1 LPAGSSVTGHPGLAE
16 RVIQDGTRGRYA
28 TVSSI
33 TEPAG
38 EAGARAMDPRRIA
51 AVLLVACAFV
61 PPFLLWGFRTYQL
74 AFAATH
80 AIAILGLNLISGQAG
95 LISLGH
101 GAFYGLGAYTLAV
114 LMRHASVSAYVGIF
128 AAALVCLAAGYLF
141 GRVVSRL
148 ARFYLALAT
157 FALALAVPQ
166 TLKSSHLA
174 PWTGGVQG
182 LYLDRPGAPV
192 GLPLDHDPWWYF
204 VTLGILSLA
213 LWMAR
218 NLVAGRTGRAIRA
231 MRDHPI
237 AAGAAGIDVAR
248 YTALTFAGGAAYAGV
263 AGALAALLLD
273 FVAPESFTYW
283 LSILLLVGA
292 VFGGMTSIWGA
303 LAGGLF
309 LQFWPDLA
317 ATVSRD
323 LVQPVFGTILVLSL
337 RFMPEGVA
345 GMVSSRR
352 ANRTGSGATA
362 PSGPGPSS

>member
-1 LPAGSSVTGHPGLAE
+1 MLLSRRPLCRCEKLASAP
-16 RVIQDGTRGRYA
+16 IDL
-28 TVSSI
+28 
-33 TEPAG
+33 
-38 EAGARAMDPRRIA
+38 RRL
-51 AVLLVACAFV
+51 AVALLVLCALV
-61 PPFLLWGFRTYQL
+61 LPFLLWGFRTYQL
-74 AFAATH
+74 ALAATH
-80 AIAILGLNLISGQAG
+80 AIAILGLNLIAGQAG

-114 LMRHASVSAYVGIF
+114 LTRHGSVSAYVGIF
-128 AAALVCLAAGYLF
+128 GAALVCLAAGYLF
-141 GRVVSRL
+141 GRMVSRL

-166 TLKSSHLA
+166 TLKSSYLA

-182 LYLDRPGAPV
+182 LYLDRPGAPL
-192 GLPLDHDPWWYF
+192 GLPLDQDQWWYF

-213 LWMAR
+213 LWMTR

-237 AAGAAGIDVAR
+237 AAEAAGIAVAR
-248 YTALTFAGGAAYAGV
+248 YTALTFAIGAAYAGV

-273 FVAPESFTYW
+273 FIAPESFTYW

-292 VFGGMTSIWGA
+292 VFGGMTSVWGA

-309 LQFWPDLA
+309 LQFWPDVA

-323 LVQPVFGTILVLSL
+323 LTQPVFGAILLLSM
-337 RFMPEGVA
+337 RFMPDGVA
-345 GMVSSRR
+345 GLSSSARR
-352 ANRTGSGATA
+352 LLERVFWMR
-362 PSGPGPSS
+362 